1 MLAPL
6 NRAELTLTIPQPGA
20 HLGMMGGGAS
30 MMDMSP
36 AAAGS
41 YQLPSPSFNNF
52 MLTLSP
58 LMQLSSPQATMSPRE
73 DGCGLGGSCAPVVA
87 VPSAMYV
94 CAAAC
99 FGLGWIDR
107 IVRNWA
113 DGVDHPEYSDRPG
126 PTIQTCPN
134 RPNAH

>member
-1 MLAPL
+1 MIHHASTPSSSGGAGSGQDKRSSSSTPSMSMSLAPL

-20 HLGMMGGGAS
+20 HLGMGGGVS

-73 DGCGLGGSCAPVVA
+73 ADISGLGLVPAPA
-87 VPSAMYV
+87 IPSAMYV
-94 CAAAC
+94 
-99 FGLGWIDR
+99 
-107 IVRNWA
+107 
-113 DGVDHPEYSDRPG
+113 
-126 PTIQTCPN
+126 
-134 RPNAH
+134 

>member
-1 MLAPL
+1 MNQAAASGGSAGGSGGGGGGGEKRPLLAPL
-6 NRAELTLTIPQPGA
+6 NRAELTLTIPQPSS
-20 HLGMMGGGAS
+20 HLGMMGGGVS

-73 DGCGLGGSCAPVVA
+73 DGCGLGGLGGLGCDIPAPA
-87 VPSAMYV
+87 VPSAM
-94 CAAAC
+94 
-99 FGLGWIDR
+99 
-107 IVRNWA
+107 
-113 DGVDHPEYSDRPG
+113 
-126 PTIQTCPN
+126 
-134 RPNAH
+134 

>member
-1 MLAPL
+1 MSMSLAPL

-20 HLGMMGGGAS
+20 HLGMGGGIS

-58 LMQLSSPQATMSPRE
+58 LMQLSSPQATMSPRGHE
-73 DGCGLGGSCAPVVA
+73 DACGLGGNCAPVPA
-87 VPSAMYV
+87 VPSAMCV
-94 CAAAC
+94 CARMHAC
-99 FGLGWIDR
+99 MRAWPACCLLFAGGGLKSVMLD
-107 IVRNWA
+107 
-113 DGVDHPEYSDRPG
+113 
-126 PTIQTCPN
+126 
-134 RPNAH
+134 